1 MIINRIGPLSF
12 AKLSAMLYAILGLV
26 LGGIFSLVAL
36 VGGFASDT
44 AGAAG
49 VGGIIGV
56 GAVIVFPI
64 LYGLMGF
71 VMTLIGAWLY
81 NVAAGVVGGVEV
93 DIQ

>member
-1 MIINRIGPLSF
+1 MIIKRVGPLSF
-12 AKLSAMLYAILGLV
+12 AKLSGILYAIVGLV

-36 VGGFASDT
+36 AGEFASDT

-49 VGGIIGV
+49 VGAMIGV
-56 GAVIVFPI
+56 GAVIAFPI

-71 VMTLIGAWLY
+71 VMMLICAWLY
-81 NVAAGVVGGVEV
+81 NVAAGFVGGVEV